1 MQAVDCKL
9 GDGRALPY
17 AMLCCAMQRRM
28 LHVAGCRVHV
38 ASRCVAPFELRI
50 DLGSRLAR
58 AFLVQRFGQ
67 HLRELVFGR
76 LHASQRAACRAEQ
89 SAAQR
94 TLHSTG
100 TAPHSWARHGWARP
114 DACAAMPCRTAA
126 RSQPCRASAD
136 PGQCHASA
144 MPVPH
149 RASAMR
155 VPGQCHTGPV
165 PCRASAGPGQCHTGP
180 VPNRASAG
188 PVPCR
193 ASAMPGQCGERTC
206 VSAVHR
212 LTRTKLRRSEL
223 AYGGSGTGPPGHQR
237 RGRGRGYRAVTGG
250 GLKSLIG
257 GGSGLWAATF
267 ACRVS
272 AAPLDGT
279 V

>member
-1 MQAVDCKL
+1 MPSSWRRSQASAAQAL
-9 GDGRALPY
+9 LAARAAACAVWPLLRRSQRWLHRQQCAALRRTRCNRSVHRSGQLRVASRGLRARRRPGFALCYAMLCY

-50 DLGSRLAR
+50 NLGSRLAR

-126 RSQPCRASAD
+126 RSRPCRASATPGQYHAGPVPVRASAE
-136 PGQCHASA
+136 PGQCRTG
-144 MPVPH
+144 P
-149 RASAMR
+149 
-155 VPGQCHTGPV
+155 VPGQCH
-165 PCRASAGPGQCHTGP
+165 
-180 VPNRASAG
+180 AG

-193 ASAMPGQCGERTC
+193 ASA
-206 VSAVHR
+206 A
-212 LTRTKLRRSEL
+212 
-223 AYGGSGTGPPGHQR
+223 SG
-237 RGRGRGYRAVTGG
+237 
-250 GLKSLIG
+250 
-257 GGSGLWAATF
+257 
-267 ACRVS
+267 RVS
-272 AAPLDGT
+272 ALCT